1 MSKMTEQDS
10 LRVDKYLWFARFF
23 KTRSLATK
31 RANGGRIRINGNKIK
46 KSSDTVRIGDIL
58 TFAQGNEIRVIRVLN
73 LGTRRGP
80 AQEAQSLYEDITPN
94 EATDEATRDKLLAKM
109 EK

>member
-1 MSKMTEQDS
+1 MSKMKEQDS

-94 EATDEATRDKLLAKM
+94 EDTDMATRDKLLAKM
-109 EK
+109 

>member
-1 MSKMTEQDS
+1 MTEQDS

-31 RANGGRIRINGNKIK
+31 RANEGRIRINGNKIK

-58 TFAQGNEIRVIRVLN
+58 TFVQGNEIRVIRVLN

-94 EATDEATRDKLLAKM
+94 EDTDEAIIDKLLAKM
-109 EK
+109 

>member
-1 MSKMTEQDS
+1 MTEQDS

-58 TFAQGNEIRVIRVLN
+58 TFVQGNEIRVIRVLN

-94 EATDEATRDKLLAKM
+94 EDTDVATRDKLLAKM
-109 EK
+109 

>member
-1 MSKMTEQDS
+1 MTEQDS

-58 TFAQGNEIRVIRVLN
+58 TFAQGNKIRVIRVLN

-80 AQEAQSLYEDITPN
+80 AQEAQGLYEVITSN
-94 EATDEATRDKLLAKM
+94 EDTDEATRDKLLAKM
-109 EK
+109 

>member
-46 KSSDTVRIGDIL
+46 KSSDTVSIGDIL

-80 AQEAQSLYEDITPN
+80 AQEAQNLYEDITPN
-94 EATDEATRDKLLAKM
+94 EDTDLATRDKLLAKM
-109 EK
+109 

>member
-1 MSKMTEQDS
+1 MTEHDS

-58 TFAQGNEIRVIRVLN
+58 TFVQGNEIRVIRVLN

-80 AQEAQSLYEDITPN
+80 AQEAQSLYKDITPN
-94 EATDEATRDKLLAKM
+94 EDTDEATRDKLLAKM
-109 EK
+109 

>member
-1 MSKMTEQDS
+1 VSKMTEQDS

-46 KSSDTVRIGDIL
+46 KSSDTVSIGDIL

-80 AQEAQSLYEDITPN
+80 AQEAQNLYEDITPN
-94 EATDEATRDKLLAKM
+94 EDTDVATRDKLLAKM
-109 EK
+109 

>member
-80 AQEAQSLYEDITPN
+80 AQEAQSLYKDITP
-94 EATDEATRDKLLAKM
+94 DEATRDKLLAKM
-109 EK
+109 

>member
-1 MSKMTEQDS
+1 MTEQDS

-46 KSSDTVRIGDIL
+46 KSSDTLRIGDIL

-80 AQEAQSLYEDITPN
+80 AQEAQSLYEDMTPN
-94 EATDEATRDKLLAKM
+94 EDTDEATRDKLLAKM
-109 EK
+109 

>member
-1 MSKMTEQDS
+1 MTQQDS

-94 EATDEATRDKLLAKM
+94 EDTDEAIRDKLLAKM
-109 EK
+109 

>member
-1 MSKMTEQDS
+1 MTEQDS

-46 KSSDTVRIGDIL
+46 KSSDTVSIGDIL

-94 EATDEATRDKLLAKM
+94 EDTDVATRDKLLAKM
-109 EK
+109 

>member
-1 MSKMTEQDS
+1 MTEQDS

-80 AQEAQSLYEDITPN
+80 AQEAQSLYKDITLN
-94 EATDEATRDKLLAKM
+94 EDTDEATRDKLLAKM
-109 EK
+109 

>member
-31 RANGGRIRINGNKIK
+31 RANAGSIRINGNKIK

-80 AQEAQSLYEDITPN
+80 AQESQSLYEDITPN
-94 EATDEATRDKLLAKM
+94 EDTDEALIDKLLAKM
-109 EK
+109 

>member
-1 MSKMTEQDS
+1 MTEQDS

-46 KSSDTVRIGDIL
+46 KSSDTVKIGDIL
-58 TFAQGNEIRVIRVLN
+58 TFVQGNEIRVIRVLN

-94 EATDEATRDKLLAKM
+94 EDTDMATRDKLLAKM
-109 EK
+109 

>member
-94 EATDEATRDKLLAKM
+94 EDTDMATRDKLLAKM
-109 EK
+109 

>member
-1 MSKMTEQDS
+1 MTEQDS

-46 KSSDTVRIGDIL
+46 KSSDTVMIGDIL

-94 EATDEATRDKLLAKM
+94 EDTDEATRDKLLAKM
-109 EK
+109 

>member
-1 MSKMTEQDS
+1 MTEQDS

-46 KSSDTVRIGDIL
+46 KSSDTVSIGDIL

-80 AQEAQSLYEDITPN
+80 AQEAQNLYEDITPN
-94 EATDEATRDKLLAKM
+94 EDTDLATRDKLLAKM
-109 EK
+109 

>member
-1 MSKMTEQDS
+1 MTEQDS

-94 EATDEATRDKLLAKM
+94 EDTDEAIIDKLLAKM
-109 EK
+109 

>member
-10 LRVDKYLWFARFF
+10 LRVDKYLWFARFI

-94 EATDEATRDKLLAKM
+94 
-109 EK
+109 

>member
-1 MSKMTEQDS
+1 MSKMKEHDS

-94 EATDEATRDKLLAKM
+94 EDTDEAIIDKLLAKM
-109 EK
+109 

>member
-1 MSKMTEQDS
+1 MTEQDS

-80 AQEAQSLYEDITPN
+80 AQEAQSLYEDMTPN
-94 EATDEATRDKLLAKM
+94 EDTDEATRDKLLAKM
-109 EK
+109 

>member
-73 LGTRRGP
+73 LGTRRGT

-94 EATDEATRDKLLAKM
+94 EDTDEATRDKLLAKM
-109 EK
+109 

>member
-10 LRVDKYLWFARFF
+10 LRADKYLWFARFF

-31 RANGGRIRINGNKIK
+31 RANGGRIRINGKKIK
-46 KSSDTVRIGDIL
+46 KSSDTVRVGDIL

-94 EATDEATRDKLLAKM
+94 EDTDEATRDKLLAKT
-109 EK
+109 

>member
-58 TFAQGNEIRVIRVLN
+58 TFAQGNKIRVIRVLN

-80 AQEAQSLYEDITPN
+80 AQEAQSLYEDMTPN
-94 EATDEATRDKLLAKM
+94 EDTDEATRDKLLAKM
-109 EK
+109 

>member
-1 MSKMTEQDS
+1 MSKMTEHDS

-94 EATDEATRDKLLAKM
+94 EDTDKGTRDKLLAKM
-109 EK
+109 

>member
-1 MSKMTEQDS
+1 MSKMTQQDS

-31 RANGGRIRINGNKIK
+31 RVNGGRIRINGNKLK
-46 KSSDTVRIGDIL
+46 KSSDIVRIGDIL
-58 TFAQGNEIRVIRVLN
+58 TFAQGNDIRVIRVLN

-94 EATDEATRDKLLAKM
+94 EDIDEAIRDKLLAKM
-109 EK
+109 LK

>member
-1 MSKMTEQDS
+1 MTEQDS

-94 EATDEATRDKLLAKM
+94 EDTDEAIRDKLLAKM
-109 EK
+109 

>member
-1 MSKMTEQDS
+1 MTEQDS

-80 AQEAQSLYEDITPN
+80 AQEAQSLYEDMTPN
-94 EATDEATRDKLLAKM
+94 ENTDEATRDKLLAKM
-109 EK
+109 

>member
-1 MSKMTEQDS
+1 MTKQDS
-10 LRVDKYLWFARFF
+10 LRVDKYLCFARFF

-31 RANGGRIRINGNKIK
+31 RANGGRIRINRNKIK
-46 KSSDTVRIGDIL
+46 KSSDTVRVGDIL

-94 EATDEATRDKLLAKM
+94 EVTDESKRDKLLAKM
-109 EK
+109 

>member
-1 MSKMTEQDS
+1 MSKMKEHDS

-46 KSSDTVRIGDIL
+46 KSSDTVSIGDIL

-80 AQEAQSLYEDITPN
+80 AQEAQNLYEDITPN
-94 EATDEATRDKLLAKM
+94 EDTDVATRDKLLAKM
-109 EK
+109 